1 MRKINDFV
9 YVIRQKDLSI
19 VRLKIVKITITEHY
33 TSYDYYW
40 TDNEVHFGSIWNC
53 LWLRDNGK
61 MLVFDTEEQAKKYAE
76 GKKYEKK

>member
-19 VRLKIVKITITEHY
+19 VRLKVVKITITEHC
-33 TSYDYYW
+33 TSYDYNW
-40 TDNEVHFGSIWNC
+40 TDNEVHFSSIWNC

-61 MLVFDTEEQAKKYAE
+61 MLVFDTEEQAKKYVE
-76 GKKYEKK
+76 GKEYEKK

>member
-19 VRLKIVKITITEHY
+19 VRLKVVKITITEHY
-33 TSYDYYW
+33 TIYDYEW
-40 TDNEVHFGSIWNC
+40 ADNKVHFSSIWNC

-61 MLVFDTEEQAKKYAE
+61 MLIFDTEEQAKKYVE
-76 GKKYEKK
+76 GKEYEKK